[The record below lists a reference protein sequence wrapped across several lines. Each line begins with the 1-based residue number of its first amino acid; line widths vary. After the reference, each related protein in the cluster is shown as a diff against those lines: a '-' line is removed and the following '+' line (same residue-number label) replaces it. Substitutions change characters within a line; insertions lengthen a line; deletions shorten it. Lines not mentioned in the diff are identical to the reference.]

1 MLRVRIGEASQALYG
16 AFAIMI
22 IPMVRKCGELLHP
35 VFPQAA
41 NVHLAR
47 EENRATGDSAL
58 PQGRFAGLFEAPAT
72 LITIPALTG
81 LARWS

>member
-1 MLRVRIGEASQALYG
+1 
-16 AFAIMI
+16 MI
-22 IPMVRKCGELLHP
+22 IPMARKCGELLHP
-35 VFPQAA
+35 VFPQVA

-47 EENRATGDSAL
+47 DERRPTCDSAL

-72 LITIPALTG
+72 LIALPALTG